1 MQRIASKILLHEG
14 TLMKIRL
21 PHAPYIARKI
31 AIDLLNSGYV
41 TFTEGVD
48 IVAQKAEEVLT
59 EDLKK
64 ELALEERVNEILEE
78 NEDEMEFMRVDRR
91 NMFWLVK
98 KKMAREYDVILSYE
112 DRFNKVAHE
121 ILDKLYDEDLINY
134 SVSENVVKNVIY
146 TAIENYIQSFEE
158 IEDNVIE
165 KIDKMQ
171 RKLIPGTDEYNVVF
185 ERLYREELRK
195 RGMM

>member
-1 MQRIASKILLHEG
+1 
-14 TLMKIRL
+14 MKIRL

-48 IVAQKAEEVLT
+48 VVAQKAEEVLI

-64 ELALEERVNEILEE
+64 EQALEERVNEILEE

-98 KKMAREYDVILSYE
+98 KKMAKEYDVILSYE

-158 IEDNVIE
+158 IEDTVIE
-165 KIDKMQ
+165 KIEKMQ

>member
-1 MQRIASKILLHEG
+1 
-14 TLMKIRL
+14 MKIRL

-48 IVAQKAEEVLT
+48 IVADRAEEILE

-98 KKMAREYDVILSYE
+98 KKMAADYGVILSYE
-112 DRFNKVAHE
+112 DRFNNVAHQ
-121 ILDKLYDEDLINY
+121 ILDKLYDDDLINY
-134 SVSENVVKNVIY
+134 SVSENVIKNVIY
-146 TAIENYIQSFEE
+146 TSIENYIESFEK
-158 IEDNVIE
+158 IEDDVIE
-165 KIDKMQ
+165 KIEKMQ
-171 RKLIPGTDEYNVVF
+171 RKLIPGSDDYNVVF
-185 ERLYREELRK
+185 ERLYRDELRK
-195 RGMM
+195 KGML

>member
-1 MQRIASKILLHEG
+1 
-14 TLMKIRL
+14 MKIRL

-48 IVAQKAEEVLT
+48 IVAQKAEEVLI

-64 ELALEERVNEILEE
+64 ELTLEERVNEILEE

-98 KKMAREYDVILSYE
+98 KKMAKEYDVILSYE

-134 SVSENVVKNVIY
+134 SVSENIVKNIIY

-165 KIDKMQ
+165 KIEKMQ
-171 RKLIPGTDEYNVVF
+171 RKLLPGTDEYNVVF

-195 RGMM
+195 RGMI

>member
-1 MQRIASKILLHEG
+1 
-14 TLMKIRL
+14 MKIRL

-48 IVAQKAEEVLT
+48 IVAERAEEVLV

-64 ELALEERVNEILEE
+64 EAALEERVNEILEE

-98 KKMAREYDVILSYE
+98 KKMAKEYDVILSYE

-134 SVSENVVKNVIY
+134 SVSENVIKNVIY
-146 TAIENYIQSFEE
+146 TSIENYIQSFEE
-158 IEDNVIE
+158 IEDTVLE
-165 KIDKMQ
+165 KIEKMQ
-171 RKLIPGTDEYNVVF
+171 RKLIPGSDDYNVVF
-185 ERLYREELRK
+185 ERLYRDELRK
-195 RGMM
+195 KGML

>member
-1 MQRIASKILLHEG
+1 M
-14 TLMKIRL
+14 
-21 PHAPYIARKI
+21 ARKI
-31 AIDLLNSGYV
+31 ALDLLNSGYV

-48 IVAQKAEEVLT
+48 VISERAEEVLT

-98 KKMAREYDVILSYE
+98 KKMAKEYDLILSYE

-121 ILDKLYDEDLINY
+121 ILDRLYDEDLINY

-146 TAIENYIQSFEE
+146 TSIEEYINGFEE
-158 IEDNVIE
+158 IEETVLE

-171 RKLIPGTDEYNVVF
+171 RKLIPGSDDYNVVF
-185 ERLYREELRK
+185 ERLYRDELRK
-195 RGMM
+195 KGML